1 MPGPDCHHRVS
12 IGGLCCPCKHAF
24 VGRREKETAPTAP
37 QDVRPR
43 LPLDPGAPFQR
54 LSPPSLPVCL
64 PHTLNRRRQPF
75 TCTDDEKWWKKDE
88 KSSQRRWRKGLEKRV
103 PVVALWPRKP
113 LSRPPLPFSQHHV
126 ALPELLVQPQA
137 REESCEK
144 KAAANTSRLF
154 NGRRGEHGER
164 SMTTTQQLVD
174 APQSHH
180 PQRRPRTTGTCTRH
194 LHTRVRTREGQ

>member
-64 PHTLNRRRQPF
+64 PHTLNRRRQPS
-75 TCTDDEKWWKKDE
+75 TCTDDEKWWEKDE

-137 REESCEK
+137 REEPVRHCCEK

-154 NGRRGEHGER
+154 NGRRTRREEHDDDTATGRCPSEPPPP
-164 SMTTTQQLVD
+164 TQATD
-174 APQSHH
+174 H
-180 PQRRPRTTGTCTRH
+180 GH
-194 LHTRVRTREGQ
+194 LHKTPSHTR